1 MSLRYWAFALHAVS
15 ESQNR
20 IPLSLLAPQLV
31 HADKFANKGSKKE
44 TSPVAAV
51 GDKANSSQEASNSNP
66 KTAYANY
73 SEAQVA

>member
-1 MSLRYWAFALHAVS
+1 
-15 ESQNR
+15 
-20 IPLSLLAPQLV
+20 LLAPQLV